1 MENRMTN
8 KQKKFLLKLISLYI
22 NKKWKDG
29 WKDYKGNRYKNI
41 NYTKSEFD
49 GHFYDCRA
57 NINFCRCESINIK
70 MKEFTKA
77 YFCESNGKFYYF
89 DTKEIANY
97 DRKKKKWYLSKKES
111 KFYKKII
118 KRKISKS
125 SASRLI
131 FWLKKDLNFFK
142 K

>member
-8 KQKKFLLKLISLYI
+8 RQKKFLLKLISLYI
-22 NKKWKDG
+22 NKKWEG
-29 WKDYKGNRYKNI
+29 WKDFKGNLYKNI
-41 NYTKSEFD
+41 NYTKSEYGDFI
-49 GHFYDCRA
+49 YDCRA
-57 NINFCRCESINIK
+57 NINCCNCESINIK
-70 MKEFTKA
+70 MKEFSKD
-77 YFCESNGKFYYF
+77 YFYEHNDKFYYF
-89 DTKEIANY
+89 DTTEIANY
-97 DRKKKKWYLSKKES
+97 DGKKKKWYLSKKES

>member
-22 NKKWKDG
+22 NKKWEDG
-29 WKDYKGNRYKNI
+29 WKNYKGNGYKNI
-41 NYTKSEFD
+41 NYQKSEYDDFI
-49 GHFYDCRA
+49 YDCEA
-57 NINFCRCESINIK
+57 NISFYNCKSINIK
-70 MKEFTKA
+70 MKEFTKD
-77 YFCESNGKFYYF
+77 YFYGRDGKFYYF
-89 DTKEIANY
+89 DTKETANY
-97 DRKKKKWYLSKKES
+97 DDKKKKWYLSKKES
-111 KFYKKII
+111 KFYNKII

-131 FWLKKDLNFFK
+131 FWLKKDLK